1 MEARMVTVL
10 GEHEFR
16 ELMAGVCAPVT
27 IVTAAADGVPYGTTV
42 SAFASLSLRPPM
54 VTVALDRGCRLLPRV
69 TATGRFGVNVLGSTQ
84 DDVAL
89 EFARRGATDRFA
101 GVEWHL
107 DHGLPRLAAAPGWL
121 ACDLSSVVPGGD
133 HLLLLGTVTQARATA
148 AAPLV
153 YGHRTFG
160 THSAYQSRSRH
171 TIGEQVAAC
180 AR

>member
-1 MEARMVTVL
+1 MVPTL
-10 GEHEFR
+10 GEQAFR

-27 IVTAAADGVPYGTTV
+27 IVTATGDGAPHGATV

-54 VTVALDRGCRLLPRV
+54 VTVALDRLSRLLPRV
-69 TATGRFGVNVLGSTQ
+69 IAGGRFGVNVLGSTQ

-89 EFARRGATDRFA
+89 EFARRGAVDRFA
-101 GVEWHL
+101 GVDWHL
-107 DHGLPRLAAAPGWL
+107 DHGLPRLDAAPGWL
-121 ACDLSSVVPGGD
+121 ACDLTSVVEGGD
-133 HLLLLGTVTQARATA
+133 HLLLLGTVTYARTTA

-153 YGHRTFG
+153 YGYRTFG
-160 THSAYQSRSRH
+160 THSAYLSRPRR